1 MAAFF
6 LPKSHRKFETAR
18 QLRKYSGNLRKIS
31 CGAVLLKTVEIVAA
45 NPLIQR
51 RDLSSKRQITAMTAS
66 RMNLLEPFKIKFHAL
81 LCISSEDQPFH
92 HSFKSYRIYLNLI
105 KARICN

>member
-51 RDLSSKRQITAMTAS
+51 SI
-66 RMNLLEPFKIKFHAL
+66 IKEADN
-81 LCISSEDQPFH
+81 CYDCVEDEFVGTVQ
-92 HSFKSYRIYLNLI
+92 N
-105 KARICN
+105 